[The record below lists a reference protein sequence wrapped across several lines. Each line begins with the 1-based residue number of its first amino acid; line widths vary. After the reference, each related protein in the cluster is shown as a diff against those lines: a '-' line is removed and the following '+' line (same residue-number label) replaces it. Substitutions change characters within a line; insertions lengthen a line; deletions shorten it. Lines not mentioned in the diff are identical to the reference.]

1 MKRKTLM
8 LRAVI
13 FLIGIAVLALCVVGL
28 PSTFEDATANYP
40 MWTYLPLFICMYA
53 SAIPF
58 YVALVQAMSLLRY
71 IDDNSAFSA
80 LSVRAL
86 HVIKYC
92 ACAIS
97 LLYIACLPF
106 LYQIADKDDA
116 PGVLA
121 IGLVVAFSA
130 FVIAVFA
137 AVLQKLLQNAIDIQS
152 ENELTI

>member
-8 LRAVI
+8 LRAVV
-13 FLIGIAVLALCVVGL
+13 FLIGIAVLALCVFGL
-28 PSTFEDATANYP
+28 PSAFDEAAANYP
-40 MWTYLPLFICMYA
+40 KSTYLPIILCMYA

-58 YVALVQAMSLLRY
+58 FAALFQSLRLLRY
-71 IDDNSAFSA
+71 IDDNSAFSD

-97 LLYIACLPF
+97 LLYVACLPF
-106 LYQIADKDDA
+106 LYRIADQDDA

-121 IGLVVAFSA
+121 IGLVVAFAA

-137 AVLQKLLQNAIDIQS
+137 AVLQKLLQNAIDIKS
-152 ENELTI
+152 ENDLTI

>member
-28 PSTFEDATANYP
+28 PSTFDDAAANYP
-40 MWTYLPLFICMYA
+40 MWTYLPLFIGMYA

-58 YVALVQAMSLLRY
+58 YAALVQTMRLLRY
-71 IDDNSAFSA
+71 IDDNKAFSA

-86 HVIKYC
+86 YVIKYC

-97 LLYIACLPF
+97 LLYAACIPF
-106 LYQIADKDDA
+106 LYQIAQKVDA
-116 PGVLA
+116 PGVPA
-121 IGLVVAFSA
+121 IGFVIAFAS

>member
-8 LRAVI
+8 LRAVV
-13 FLIGIAVLALCVVGL
+13 FLIGIAVLALCFFGL
-28 PSTFEDATANYP
+28 PSIFDEAAANYP
-40 MWTYLPLFICMYA
+40 KSIYLPIFIGMYA

-58 YVALVQAMSLLRY
+58 FAALFQALRLLRY
-71 IDDNSAFSA
+71 IDDNSAFSD
-80 LSVRAL
+80 LSVKAL

-97 LLYIACLPF
+97 LLYVACLPF
-106 LYQIADKDDA
+106 LYRIADQDDA

-121 IGLVVAFSA
+121 IGLVVAFAA

-137 AVLQKLLQNAIDIQS
+137 AVLQKLLQNAIDIKS
-152 ENELTI
+152 ENDLTI

>member
-1 MKRKTLM
+1 M

-13 FLIGIAVLALCVVGL
+13 FLIGLAVLALCVIGL
-28 PSTFEDATANYP
+28 PSTFKDAAANYP
-40 MWTYLPLFICMYA
+40 KSTYLPLFIGMYA

-58 YVALVQAMSLLRY
+58 YAALFQAMRLLRY
-71 IDDNSAFSA
+71 IDDNKAFSP

-106 LYQIADKDDA
+106 LYRIAQKVDA

-121 IGLVVAFSA
+121 IGFVIAFAS